1 MNRIAIAAFSLTLLA
16 APAFA
21 ADEPVEP
28 YDFTIDLSG
37 ADTREGAE
45 RIYADIRR
53 QAVRVCGGV
62 QSGPVSRKVR
72 ECRAEV
78 AENAVEAVNAPLVT
92 ALWQDDSLR
101 FAQR

>member
-1 MNRIAIAAFSLTLLA
+1 MNRIAIAAFSLALLA

-37 ADTREGAE
+37 ADTPEGAA

-62 QSGPVSRKVR
+62 QSGSVPRKVR

-92 ALWQDDSLR
+92 ALWQDDAVRLAAR
-101 FAQR
+101 